1 MSESFV
7 YLVKEFNT
15 HKKQLYMQL
24 SRLDIY
30 NFRKLKECQIT
41 ISDETTIFVGANNSG
56 KTSAMFCL
64 MNFLGKENLFTPYD
78 FTLSNWKK
86 INCIGEKWENTDDDN
101 PKTAEVLLVLIKIA

>member
-1 MSESFV
+1 
-7 YLVKEFNT
+7 
-15 HKKQLYMQL
+15 MQL

-101 PKTAEVLLVLIKIA
+101 PKTAEVLLLVNNNPKVPH